1 MADILGSEDYKG
13 ICSQK
18 LDEIIYSKILTPA
31 IIDVSQTTLITQD
44 PRRVLRKLENFESD
58 DVNTTKKICSI
69 SDNNKHVAHKKAT
82 VFRCF
87 AKTRIQKSRNK
98 SCAYL
103 LWQSQAAAESS
114 SVTVNKSRVDLNWLT
129 SNYCRGTMKKLY
141 LLPRTWSLTN
151 ISSLDDQWLH
161 LLLVSKTCA
170 CKMVHLGRGKYRL
183 QL

>member
-18 LDEIIYSKILTPA
+18 LDEIIYSNILTPA

-87 AKTRIQKSRNK
+87 AK
-98 SCAYL
+98 
-103 LWQSQAAAESS
+103 
-114 SVTVNKSRVDLNWLT
+114 SVYKNLETNLVHI
-129 SNYCRGTMKKLY
+129 YCDNPK
-141 LLPRTWSLTN
+141 
-151 ISSLDDQWLH
+151 
-161 LLLVSKTCA
+161 
-170 CKMVHLGRGKYRL
+170 L
-183 QL
+183 QLNPQV